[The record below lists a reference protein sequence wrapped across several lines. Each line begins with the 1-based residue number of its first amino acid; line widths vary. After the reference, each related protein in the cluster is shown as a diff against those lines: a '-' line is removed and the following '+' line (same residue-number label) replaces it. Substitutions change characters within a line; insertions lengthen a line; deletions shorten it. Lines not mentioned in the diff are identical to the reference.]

1 MKAVYRT
8 LKTALH
14 AMRRNV
20 MRSALTC
27 LGIIIG
33 IAAVIAMAEI
43 GQGASYRFQ
52 QTVASMGV
60 NVLGIEPNSSASAG
74 VSAGAATGVTLTPDD
89 ADAIRRECPAVRW
102 VAPSVDSRTQI
113 IYGNKNYNPGSI
125 KGTTPDYLLVRNWT
139 NMAEGEPFS
148 DDDVRRA
155 AGVCL
160 IGKTVQRELFGNVS
174 PIGKEIRMKNVP
186 LKVIGVLSPK
196 GANMIGR
203 DQDDF
208 IVAPWT
214 TLKFRLSGSKMA
226 FQQTAAT
233 PQSSVNSLN
242 SLYPG
247 QPLQLYPQLSAAQ
260 AADTPRLIRFADLD
274 DIYVS
279 AMSPQDIP
287 QAIEQITAVLRDR
300 HRLRE
305 GDPDDFEIRNSTELA
320 QVLGST
326 TKLVTNLLLCVA
338 LISLIVGGVGIMNI
352 MLVSVT
358 ERTREIGLR
367 MAVGARRAN
376 ILWQFLLEAFLL
388 CLAGGI
394 VGIALGRLISMAVT
408 TLLRWPTML
417 SMP

>member
-1 MKAVYRT
+1 MKAIYRT

-33 IAAVIAMAEI
+33 IAAVIAMVEI

-186 LKVIGVLSPK
+186 LKVVGVLSPK
-196 GANMIGR
+196 GANMMGR

-208 IVAPWT
+208 IIAPWT

-305 GDPDDFEIRNSTELA
+305 NDPDDFEIRNSTELA

-367 MAVGARRAN
+367 MAVGARRGKN
-376 ILWQFLLEAFLL
+376 LWQ
-388 CLAGGI
+388 
-394 VGIALGRLISMAVT
+394 V
-408 TLLRWPTML
+408 
-417 SMP
+417 